1 MEFGD
6 READAGS
13 PPRAPQERAAN
24 ANQRSPK
31 ASRPRALPEDRTGLR
46 WYTELMRFSDFGALA
61 RRIGR
66 PRALVFAGVFAAAF
80 LGLGALFAPDA
91 EAQIFRPGELSRAA
105 SRRAWLGIELSSG
118 PAGGVIAKHVV
129 TASPAGKAGVQD
141 GDQIVAVDNIVLEET
156 KQLVARVALVGPNN
170 PLVLKIRRG
179 GVERSVTA
187 VLVPHPGP
195 DQILRLD
202 KVGTF
207 APSWKPLAPVIGTL
221 PDNIG
226 KLRGKV
232 VLLDFWATWCGPCR
246 MIAPQLTKWQAAF
259 GAQGLVVVGVTS
271 DPVIPASRAARELGM
286 RYTVASDTSDDLSAA
301 YSVRALPTMYIIDK
315 KGVIREVVV
324 GFDPSRQAEIEKL
337 LAALLA
343 EPAPPAQP

>member
-1 MEFGD
+1 M
-6 READAGS
+6 
-13 PPRAPQERAAN
+13 
-24 ANQRSPK
+24 
-31 ASRPRALPEDRTGLR
+31 R
-46 WYTELMRFSDFGALA
+46 WADFGALG
-61 RRIGR
+61 RRISG
-66 PRALVFAGVFAAAF
+66 PRALVGAAV
-80 LGLGALFAPDA
+80 LGLAAVLFGLFAPDA
-91 EAQIFRPGELSRAA
+91 AA
-105 SRRAWLGIELSSG
+105 EIPRLFPPSMSQRAWLGIELAEG

-129 TASPAGKAGVQD
+129 TSSPAGKAGVQD
-141 GDQIVAVDNIVLEET
+141 GDQIVAVDGVALENK
-156 KQLVARVALVGPNN
+156 KQLIARVALVGPNN
-170 PLVLKIRRG
+170 PLGLKIRRG
-179 GVERSVTA
+179 GVEHRVTA

-207 APSWKPLAPVIGTL
+207 APSWKPLAPVVGSL
-221 PDNIG
+221 PDNIS

-271 DPVIPASRAARELGM
+271 DPVEPASRAAQALGM
-286 RYTVASDTSDDLSAA
+286 RYTVASDPNEDLSVA
-301 YSVRALPTMYIIDK
+301 YTVRALPTMFIIDK

-324 GFDPSRQAEIEKL
+324 GFDPGHQAEVEKL
-337 LAALLA
+337 LTQLLA

>member
-1 MEFGD
+1 MRLADFGSVPG
-6 READAGS
+6 RISG
-13 PPRAPQERAAN
+13 
-24 ANQRSPK
+24 
-31 ASRPRALPEDRTGLR
+31 PRAL
-46 WYTELMRFSDFGALA
+46 A
-61 RRIGR
+61 
-66 PRALVFAGVFAAAF
+66 FAGVLGLAAA
-80 LGLGALFAPDA
+80 LSGLFAPDA
-91 EAQIFRPGELSRAA
+91 AAQIFPPGQLASAA
-105 SRRAWLGIELSSG
+105 SRRAWLGIELSPG
-118 PAGGVIAKHVV
+118 PAGGLIAKHVV
-129 TASPAGKAGVQD
+129 KVSPAGKAGVQD
-141 GDQIVAVDNIVLEET
+141 GDQLIAVDGVALETT
-156 KQLVARVALVGPNN
+156 KQLTARVALVGPNN
-170 PLVLKIRRG
+170 PLVLRIRRG
-179 GVERSVTA
+179 GVERNVTA

-207 APSWKPLAPVIGTL
+207 APSWKPLASVVGTL
-221 PDNIG
+221 PDNIS

-271 DPVIPASRAARELGM
+271 DPVDAASRAAQALGM
-286 RYTVASDTSDDLSAA
+286 RYTVASDTAEDLSVA

-324 GFDPSRQAEIEKL
+324 GFDPSHQAEIEKL
-337 LAALLA
+337 LSTLLA

>member
-1 MEFGD
+1 MEFAD
-6 READAGS
+6 RDAGS
-13 PPRAPQERAAN
+13 LPWAPQDRAAN
-24 ANQRSPK
+24 ANKRSPE
-31 ASRPRALPEDRTGLR
+31 APRRGALPWDRTGRRWYTDRMRLADFGALGRRISRPRALA
-46 WYTELMRFSDFGALA
+46 FAGAL
-61 RRIGR
+61 G
-66 PRALVFAGVFAAAF
+66 LAAASF
-80 LGLGALFAPDA
+80 SLFAPDA
-91 EAQIFRPGELSRAA
+91 AAQVFPPGELSRAA
-105 SRRAWLGIELSSG
+105 SRRAWLGIELSTG
-118 PAGGVIAKHVV
+118 PVGGVLAKHVV

-141 GDQIVAVDNIVLEET
+141 GDQIVAVDGVVLEET

-170 PLVLKIRRG
+170 PLVLRIRRG
-179 GVERSVTA
+179 GVEKNVTA

-202 KVGTF
+202 KIGTF
-207 APSWKPLAPVIGTL
+207 APTWKPLAPVVGSL

-246 MIAPQLTKWQAAF
+246 MIAPQLTKWQASF

-271 DPVIPASRAARELGM
+271 DPVSAASRAAHALGM
-286 RYTVASDTSDDLSAA
+286 RYTVASDESEDLSVA